1 MERKEPRR
9 ARIGLDDV
17 RDIKPGELLW
27 DTGVIGFCAR
37 RQRGPGITYCVFY
50 RSAGRQRWMT
60 IGRHGAP
67 WTPDMA
73 RKKAREILG
82 DAARGADP
90 AAAKQAA
97 RKAITVAELGERF
110 LIEHAEAKRKAST
123 AKEYRR
129 LLEHI
134 VLPAIGKHKV
144 ANLTRQDIADFHHAR
159 RRTPTEANRALAVT
173 TTLFNFAEKL
183 GERPD
188 GSNPCRHIA
197 TYPQKRRE
205 RFLSPAELARLGDA
219 LAAYCGSPYV
229 VAAIKLLLF
238 TGARLG
244 EVLGLQWQWI
254 DFDRGEA
261 RLPDSK
267 TGAKTLHLAPPA
279 LAVLSLVPR
288 VAGNPHVVVGGRD
301 GRALVN
307 LEKPWGAI
315 RKAAGLEDVRL
326 HDLRH
331 SFASIAAS
339 NGMGL
344 LIIGKMLGHT
354 QAQTTQRYA
363 HLAADPVKAAAAAV
377 AGEIEAAMGDRRPG

>member
-9 ARIGLDDV
+9 TRIGLDDV
-17 RDIKPGELLW
+17 RDIKPGGLLW

-37 RQRGPGITYCVFY
+37 RQRGPGITYYVFY
-50 RSAGRQRWMT
+50 RSAGRQRWVT

-82 DAARGADP
+82 DVARGADP

-97 RKAITVAELGERF
+97 RKAITVVELGERF

-173 TTLFNFAEKL
+173 TTLLNFAEKL

-197 TYPQKRRE
+197 PYPQKRRE

-219 LAAYCGSPYV
+219 LAALCW
-229 VAAIKLLLF
+229 VAL
-238 TGARLG
+238 
-244 EVLGLQWQWI
+244 
-254 DFDRGEA
+254 RG
-261 RLPDSK
+261 RGDQ
-267 TGAKTLHLAPPA
+267 
-279 LAVLSLVPR
+279 
-288 VAGNPHVVVGGRD
+288 
-301 GRALVN
+301 
-307 LEKPWGAI
+307 
-315 RKAAGLEDVRL
+315 AAGLYRCAPWRDPGL
-326 HDLRH
+326 AL
-331 SFASIAAS
+331 
-339 NGMGL
+339 GM
-344 LIIGKMLGHT
+344 
-354 QAQTTQRYA
+354 
-363 HLAADPVKAAAAAV
+363 D
-377 AGEIEAAMGDRRPG
+377 